1 MARFIAD
8 GARVLDRYGPL
19 WLSVD
24 QACARMATLAQQG
37 AHSSGQ
43 VRRDIFDDV
52 DDLRMAIIDAS
63 EPPSRP
69 DFLSVAAGIVA
80 PATQQI
86 ERAA

>member
-8 GARVLDRYGPL
+8 GARVLDRFGPL
-19 WLSVD
+19 WLTVD
-24 QACARMATLAQQG
+24 QACARMATLAHQA

-43 VRRDIFDDV
+43 VRRDTFDDL

-69 DFLSVAAGIVA
+69 DFLTIASGIVA